1 MFEAI
6 HGSAPRMVS
15 EGRAKYADPCSMI
28 KAAALLLNHIGYK
41 DQAEKIENALILAT
55 QIDKKMIITGRD
67 NGVTGEAFTNYILEL
82 MSNYNQ
88 VRSN

>member
-1 MFEAI
+1 
-6 HGSAPRMVS
+6 
-15 EGRAKYADPCSMI
+15 MI

-41 DQAEKIENALILAT
+41 NQAEKIENALILAT